1 MVYEVD
7 EWLHAD
13 QVSMEQ
19 NMTEDSAGQ
28 TAQPP
33 PSQATIADL
42 MRPPLTTVELTDH
55 AAAAAYLMKK
65 AGTTALV
72 VLNPQT
78 GQPTGIITETD
89 IAHAVADGKDLN
101 EVRIHD
107 LMTADPTIINTT
119 ATIRDAAIIM
129 TRGHFRHLPV
139 TSDSGLVGMVDITD
153 ICRALIG
160 PAPFEEKET

>member
-1 MVYEVD
+1 
-7 EWLHAD
+7 
-13 QVSMEQ
+13 MEQ
-19 NMTEDSAGQ
+19 NMIEASAGQ
-28 TAQPP
+28 AAQQP

-42 MRPPLTTVELTDH
+42 MRPPPTTIELADH
-55 AAAAAYLMKK
+55 AAAAAYLMKH

-72 VLNPQT
+72 VLDAKT
-78 GQPTGIITETD
+78 GHPVGIITEAD
-89 IAHAVADGKDLN
+89 ITHAVADGKDPN

-107 LMTADPTIINTT
+107 LMTPDPTIINTT
-119 ATIRDAAIIM
+119 ASIRDAAIIM

-160 PAPFEEKET
+160 PIPFEEREI

>member
-1 MVYEVD
+1 MC
-7 EWLHAD
+7 

-19 NMTEDSAGQ
+19 NMTETSAGQ
-28 TAQPP
+28 AVQQP

-42 MRPPLTTVELTDH
+42 MRPPPTTIEPADH
-55 AAAAAYLMKK
+55 AAAAAYLMKH

-72 VLNPQT
+72 VLDAKT
-78 GQPTGIITETD
+78 GQPVGIITEAD
-89 IAHAVADGKDLN
+89 ITHAVADGKDPN

-119 ATIRDAAIIM
+119 ASIRDAAIIM

-153 ICRALIG
+153 VCRALIG
-160 PAPFEEKET
+160 PFPFE